1 MKLSIKTTVD
11 LFLLIIAVIVIHSCK
26 KDEPTLPT
34 LITADPVEITQTT
47 VTYGGNITSD
57 GGAEII
63 VAGICWSTSSNPS
76 VRDKH
81 TNDGKESGSFSSK
94 LTGLTPNTKYYIR
107 AYANNSAG
115 TGYGNEVSFTTSQ
128 IVVATLTT
136 ADPTFVTAN
145 SAISGGD
152 ITFDGGDPVTERG
165 VCWWTSSNP
174 TITDN
179 KTIDGSGTG
188 SFVSNITNLQPITTY
203 YVRAYAINSAGTS
216 YGNEISFSTLIS
228 APIVTTSVIASTTT
242 FTAKSGGT
250 VTSDGG
256 GGPVTARGVC
266 YSILENPT
274 IEDRKTDEGPGLGS
288 FTSYLIDLKANTT
301 YNVRAYATNST
312 GTNYGNQVSFTT
324 RSDTIAFN
332 QTITYST
339 VRDIDGNIYKT
350 VNIGSQTWMA
360 ENLKTTL
367 YNDGEPIPI
376 VTDDFAWDTYA
387 TGIFCYYENEYSN
400 KYLYGALY
408 NWYAVKTGK
417 LCPDGWYVP
426 TDPEWTILTDFLGGE
441 SGAGGRLKETGTIHW
456 NSPNAGATNESGF
469 TALPGGYRH
478 YDGGFYS
485 IGSDGMWW
493 SATESPGN
501 FAYYRY
507 LFSGAQNM
515 RSYDGSQRNGYSVR
529 CLRDN

>member
-274 IEDRKTDEGPGLGS
+274 IE
-288 FTSYLIDLKANTT
+288 
-301 YNVRAYATNST
+301 
-312 GTNYGNQVSFTT
+312 
-324 RSDTIAFN
+324 
-332 QTITYST
+332 
-339 VRDIDGNIYKT
+339 
-350 VNIGSQTWMA
+350 
-360 ENLKTTL
+360 EN
-367 YNDGEPIPI
+367 
-376 VTDDFAWDTYA
+376 
-387 TGIFCYYENEYSN
+387 
-400 KYLYGALY
+400 
-408 NWYAVKTGK
+408 
-417 LCPDGWYVP
+417 
-426 TDPEWTILTDFLGGE
+426 
-441 SGAGGRLKETGTIHW
+441 R
-456 NSPNAGATNESGF
+456 
-469 TALPGGYRH
+469 
-478 YDGGFYS
+478 
-485 IGSDGMWW
+485 
-493 SATESPGN
+493 
-501 FAYYRY
+501 
-507 LFSGAQNM
+507 
-515 RSYDGSQRNGYSVR
+515 
-529 CLRDN
+529 